1 MVLFSPKSLPPV
13 SLRHNG
19 RWIRLQESQRPD
31 WKPDWFSLLIQLSW
45 CRDGFTRMYL
55 STGVCQQRQGAIK
68 TRSDHFFFSF
78 NCCIS
83 GKSCSLSCCETCKS
97 AAAHTSTSSP
107 AAAVVVFFFLLRF
120 TWMLFFFSL
129 STSPLQSGLSAHTAL
144 HKLNCPLF
152 KPWQVFSIWICLTR
166 LHSSTEGGGGEAVIP
181 ETAVT

>member
-68 TRSDHFFFSF
+68 TRSDHFFFLLIVASLA
-78 NCCIS
+78 NLAACLAV
-83 GKSCSLSCCETCKS
+83 KRVNQPRLTRALRHQLLLLSC
-97 AAAHTSTSSP
+97 
-107 AAAVVVFFFLLRF
+107 
-120 TWMLFFFSL
+120 FFFSFVSL
-129 STSPLQSGLSAHTAL
+129 GCYFFSASQRHRCRVDWAPTL
-144 HKLNCPLF
+144 LYIN
-152 KPWQVFSIWICLTR
+152 
-166 LHSSTEGGGGEAVIP
+166 
-181 ETAVT
+181 